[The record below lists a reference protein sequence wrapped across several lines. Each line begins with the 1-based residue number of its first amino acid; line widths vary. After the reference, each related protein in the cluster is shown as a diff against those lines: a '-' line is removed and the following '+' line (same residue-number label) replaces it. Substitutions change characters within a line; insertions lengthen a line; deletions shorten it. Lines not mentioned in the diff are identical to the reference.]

1 MRCPKA
7 KDYISQAM
15 DEHLPP
21 DVTMDLTKHLDA
33 CADCRE
39 YREDLKLASKALSA
53 TTCELP
59 DNFEWKLQL
68 RLNQALQQAA
78 GETGYPWSETERD
91 KWRWLRNFGAAAAVG
106 MAAVLAL
113 AMFLGP
119 VGRPDPTGRID
130 GTSGSAAVVSAPV
143 ESPFSA
149 AGSSDRL
156 PLGSSRSLRGGGLYN
171 PGIQRSVSAGGSSR
185 AAAGLFDRGWS
196 GHNTDDLRTIQRL
209 RNTNNQLNQVLY
221 RQQMMLRGMKTQL
234 DSINGDALDLE
245 QE

>member
-7 KDYISQAM
+7 KDYISQGL

-39 YREDLKLASKALSA
+39 YREDLQLASRVLTA
-53 TTCELP
+53 TTPELP

-68 RLNQALQQAA
+68 KLNQALQQAA
-78 GETGYPWSETERD
+78 GETGYPWSETDKD
-91 KWRWLRNFGAAAAVG
+91 KWRWFRNFGAAAAVG

-119 VGRPDPTGRID
+119 LGGPEQGGRPD
-130 GTSGSAAVVSAPV
+130 AAFGPV
-143 ESPFSA
+143 ATVQPLTESTFDT
-149 AGSSDRL
+149 AGATDRL
-156 PLGSSRSLRGGGLYN
+156 PLDLNRSSRGGLYSQ
-171 PGIQRSVSAGGSSR
+171 GIQRSVSAGGVNRSSG
-185 AAAGLFDRGWS
+185 GLFDRGWS
-196 GHNTDDLRTIQRL
+196 GQ
-209 RNTNNQLNQVLY
+209 NTNDLMLIQKLRIENNQMKQVLY
-221 RQQMMLRGMKTQL
+221 RQQMRIRGMQTQL
-234 DSINGDALDLE
+234 DSIDGNALDLK